1 MKKNNLPLLQR
12 ISENSKNFS
21 PKQLLLAQY
30 LEKNYKSLAY
40 IRMTELARLANVSET
55 TVVRFV
61 SQLGYKGFPDFL
73 SALRLAIESSYPQ
86 EKTLKRY
93 DFEPQEYQ
101 FPRDCVK
108 AIFTVE
114 MQVLDETLSTI
125 DMKEHQKAVDLIY
138 TASAVIVLGCGANS
152 CCSQAAAFP
161 LQAIRPNVY
170 IVEKFGLSEGALI
183 RSLPEGSVCL
193 AFTTP
198 RYPKETQEI
207 INALVEKRVKI
218 IGVSDSILS
227 PIASY
232 CEVFFQIPIKYVTF
246 IDTNAALMALI
257 HSLAFSLQMK
267 DKKKIKQAINEYND
281 FTRNQGFYINDQL
294 DLVDF

>member
-1 MKKNNLPLLQR
+1 MKKSYTPLLDR
-12 ISENSKNFS
+12 IGENSKNFS

-40 IRMTELARLANVSET
+40 IKMTELARLANVSET

-61 SQLGYKGFPDFL
+61 GQLGYKGFPDFL
-73 SALRLAIESSYPQ
+73 SALRLAIENSYPQ

-93 DFEPQEYQ
+93 NFEPKEYQ

-114 MQVLDETLSTI
+114 MQVLDETLSAI
-125 DMKEHQKAVDLIY
+125 DIKEHHKAVDMIY
-138 TASAVIVLGCGANS
+138 NASTIIVLGCGANS
-152 CCSQAAAFP
+152 CCSQAAGFA
-161 LQAIRPNVY
+161 LQAIRPNVH
-170 IVEKFGLSEGALI
+170 IIEKFGLSEGALI
-183 RSLPEGSVCL
+183 RSLPEGSVCI

-207 INALVEKRVKI
+207 INALAERKVKI

-232 CEVFFQIPIKYVTF
+232 CEILFQVPVKYVTF
-246 IDTNAALMALI
+246 IDTNAAFMALI
-257 HSLAFSLQMK
+257 HSLVFSLQMR
-267 DKKKIKQAINEYND
+267 DKKLSKQKINEYND